1 MPGRR
6 RRLLAELEHPCVQY
20 RPLVQRG
27 AERPVQAV
35 FQVELSPPPDDMGKE
50 IPVERRVLREDLL
63 QVEHVFRGDELIEPD
78 GPGRYLGPLTRTPR
92 MIGIGPSLSNLL
104 EDHISESR

>member
-1 MPGRR
+1 MPGI
-6 RRLLAELEHPCVQY
+6 EIEHPGVQHG
-20 RPLVQRG
+20 PLMQGR

-35 FQVELSPPPDDMGKE
+35 FQVELSPPPDNMGEE

-78 GPGRYLGPLTRTPR
+78 GAGRYLGPLTRTPR
-92 MIGIGPSLSNLL
+92 MVRIGPSLSNLL

>member
-1 MPGRR
+1 M
-6 RRLLAELEHPCVQY
+6 QY

-27 AERPVQAV
+27 AQGTVQAI
-35 FQVELSPPPDDMGKE
+35 FQVELSPPPDDMGEE

-63 QVEHVFRGDELIEPD
+63 QVKHVFRGDELIEPD
-78 GPGRYLGPLTRTPR
+78 GAGRYLSPLTRTPR
-92 MIGIGPSLSNLL
+92 MVRIGPSLSNLL